1 MGATILVGEEG
12 QAAVDKIVGIAVG
25 YDDEGALRIEQ
36 ASLDSL
42 NRSELG
48 RLASELRLLAVILER
63 GRQVGRTAVH

>member
-12 QAAVDKIVGIAVG
+12 QAAVDKIAGIAVG

-42 NRSELG
+42 NRAELG